1 MTRQTHKSRLET
13 AIPWLGWNGNPW
25 APWARIGPYRIEVH
39 GSQTAAVKWLSAM
52 DRKIDQPVVLYMV
65 AGHVSRC
72 LPVGNDQSLV
82 HGVIEMVKDIRMDVI
97 LVARQLQ
104 MDTASLAVNPEPKL

>member
-13 AIPWLGWNGNPW
+13 AIPWLGWNGTPW

-39 GSQTAAVKWLSAM
+39 GSQAAAVKWIPSK
-52 DRKIDQPVVLYMV
+52 DRKLNQPIVLYYIGARV
-65 AGHVSRC
+65 ARY
-72 LPVGNDQSLV
+72 LPVGNDTSLV
-82 HGVIEMVKDIRMDVI
+82 WCVIEMVKDIRMDVI

-104 MDTASLAVNPEPKL
+104 MNTASLAVNPEPKP